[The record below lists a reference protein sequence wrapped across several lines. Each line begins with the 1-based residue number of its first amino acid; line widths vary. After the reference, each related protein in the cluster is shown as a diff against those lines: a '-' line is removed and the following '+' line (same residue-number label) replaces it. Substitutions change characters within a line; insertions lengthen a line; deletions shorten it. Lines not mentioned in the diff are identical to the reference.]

1 MKHKI
6 LILTLVLILS
16 GQAFAQQNF
25 DLTLSDAQAYALE
38 HNRTLKNASLE
49 IQKAEAAQWKALAS
63 MLPQAN
69 VKLDYS
75 NFMGYELKFGG
86 MAIPMNPSG
95 NLTGQVAVAL
105 SGAQLV
111 GSQLAS
117 MAKDMA
123 EVSLKKTEQD
133 ITNQVKSV
141 YFSILIME
149 QTVGLLEKNLKN
161 IQKLHE
167 YTEQSVKVGV
177 ADQTD
182 ADQLLVQVSTM
193 ETTINSTRRS
203 IEMLYNSLR
212 LQLGLDVNTGVTL
225 TQTIDDLL
233 NLENSLQLLKAD
245 FVLENNFDYRLLKK
259 STELSEKQIALNA
272 WSYGPTISAFYQYTK
287 KTYFGKDEGFNT
299 TPPNLIGA
307 SLSIPIFSSGVN
319 YAKVKEAKIAY
330 ETQCNTLA
338 DTEDALKIQHSQLQY
353 NLTSAYES
361 YQNQKK
367 NIEVNQRIL
376 NNISKKY
383 EQGMASSLDITTS
396 NSNLLNAQSSYVQA
410 LMEVVSAQIAL
421 EKLLNINVSK

>member
-6 LILTLVLILS
+6 LILTLVLFLG

-25 DLTLSDAQAYALE
+25 DINLSDAQAYALE

-49 IQKAEAAQWKALAS
+49 IQKAEVAQWKALAS

-75 NFMGYELKFGG
+75 NFMGYEINFMGG
-86 MAIPMNPSG
+86 AIPMNPSG

-111 GSQLAS
+111 GNQLAG
-117 MAKDMA
+117 MATKMA
-123 EVSLKKTEQD
+123 EINLKKSEQE
-133 ITNQVKSV
+133 IANQVKSI
-141 YFSILIME
+141 YYSTLIME
-149 QTVGLLEKNLKN
+149 ETVSLLEKNLEN
-161 IQKLHE
+161 IKKLYE
-167 YTEQSVKVGV
+167 YAEQSVKVGV

-212 LQLGLDVNTGVTL
+212 LQLGLDVNTDVTL
-225 TQTIDDLL
+225 TQNIDDLL
-233 NLENSLQLLKAD
+233 NLEIALQLLKND
-245 FVLENNFDYRLLKK
+245 FVLDNNFDYQLIKQ
-259 STELSEKQIALNA
+259 SADLSKKQITLNA
-272 WSYGPTISAFYQYTK
+272 WSYGPTLSAFYQYTK
-287 KTYFGKDEGFNT
+287 KTYFGKDEGFNM

-307 SLSIPIFSSGVN
+307 TVSIPIFSSGVT
-319 YAKVKEAKIAY
+319 YSKIREAKIAH
-330 ETQCNTLA
+330 EIQLNSLA
-338 DTEDALKIQHSQLQY
+338 DAEEALKIQHSQLRY

-376 NNISKKY
+376 ENISKKY

-396 NSNLLNAQSSYVQA
+396 NTNLLTAQSNYVQA
-410 LMEVVSAQIAL
+410 LLEVVNAQIAL

>member
-1 MKHKI
+1 
-6 LILTLVLILS
+6 
-16 GQAFAQQNF
+16 
-25 DLTLSDAQAYALE
+25 
-38 HNRTLKNASLE
+38 
-49 IQKAEAAQWKALAS
+49 
-63 MLPQAN
+63 
-69 VKLDYS
+69 
-75 NFMGYELKFGG
+75 MGYELKFGG

-330 ETQCNTLA
+330 ETQRNTLA